1 MKRIHKFPVW
11 YKLLFSLRT
20 HILFGY
26 VVLMVFSSTVAII
39 TINHV
44 LLFSL
49 EKRIERSLLQEIKEF
64 QQLTRG
70 INPKTNQPFGND
82 IRSIFKVFLNTNIPS
97 DDEILLTLLNGKIYK
112 SSPRAVPRWLKEDS
126 YLVEYLAQ
134 LKTTKQDQFKT
145 NEGIIIY
152 RAEPIIR
159 GRIHGVFVVIQ
170 STASERWEVAEVIT
184 IMAKVT
190 FVVAIL
196 ASLLAWIIA
205 GRVLTPLRLLT
216 ETARSISE
224 SDLMR
229 RIPVRGSGEI
239 AELTI
244 TFNEML
250 QRLQAAFSSQRDFI
264 DDASHELRTP
274 ITIIRGHLELLGDD
288 PQERQETIQLVTDE
302 LDRMSRFVNDLLL
315 LAKAERPDFLKLKT
329 VELSLLTEEVYTKA
343 KALAVRD
350 WCLETVANGYISAD
364 PQRLT
369 QAITNL
375 VMNATQ
381 HTKESDAIALG
392 SAITDN
398 KLRFWVRDTGEGISL
413 SDQKRI
419 FERFARGS
427 SNPRRS
433 DGAGLGLAIVKKIAE
448 AHGGSVELLS
458 RQGNGST
465 FTIVIPLNPVKKV
478 VV

>member
-1 MKRIHKFPVW
+1 VNLV
-11 YKLLFSLRT
+11 KLPRWCKVLLSLRT
-20 HILFGY
+20 HILLGY
-26 VVLMVFSSTVAII
+26 MVLMTFSSIMSILAISQ
-39 TINHV
+39 V
-44 LLFSL
+44 LVFRL
-49 EKRIERSLLQEIKEF
+49 EKRVERSLLQEIKEF
-64 QQLTRG
+64 QQLARG

-82 IRSIFKVFLNTNIPS
+82 IHSIFRVFLNTNIPS
-97 DDEILLTLLNGKIYK
+97 DDEFLVTLIDGEIYK
-112 SSPRAVPRWLKEDS
+112 TSPRALPSWLQENSDVVKH
-126 YLVEYLAQ
+126 LVQ
-134 LKTTKQDQFKT
+134 LRTTEQGQFNT
-145 NEGIIIY
+145 SEGIVIY

-159 GRIHGVFVVIQ
+159 GGTHGVFVVVQ
-170 STASERWEVAEVIT
+170 STAHERWELAEVTTVIV
-184 IMAKVT
+184 KVT
-190 FVVAIL
+190 FAVVTV
-196 ASLLAWIIA
+196 ASLLAWAIA

-229 RIPVRGSGEI
+229 RIPVKGSGEI

-288 PQERQETIQLVTDE
+288 PQERHETIQLVTDE

-329 VELSLLTEEVYTKA
+329 VEISSLTEEVYTKA

-350 WCLETVANGYISAD
+350 WRLEDVASGQILAD

-381 HTKESDAIALG
+381 HTKEGDAIALG
-392 SAITDN
+392 SAITN
-398 KLRFWVRDTGEGISL
+398 GKVCFWVRDTGEGIPL
-413 SDQKRI
+413 CDQKRI

-427 SNPRRS
+427 GNPRRS

-458 RQGNGST
+458 RQGGGST
-465 FTIVIPLNPVKKV
+465 FTIFISLNLVRKV